1 MATPFRLKRSA
12 VSNKRPALADLELG
26 ELAFNFYDG
35 HLFAERDTGG
45 VGIGTTIALLTP
57 WKEEYGGGTI
67 GYTGVVT
74 ASTYEGDQLI
84 GTPSGGSFRG
94 GAYSPTN
101 KDKTQDAVD
110 ELNYILGKLVPSK
123 PDTIGGVSIDLT
135 NDTEKRLCDG
145 FTPTNNTGGSAP
157 VAGNLYVRNT
167 TGKITTDTL
176 TQYGD
181 AASGTLTAHVNGVS
195 VGSTAL
201 KVSFGLYDAGTD
213 NGTYNPSGISS
224 TLGLQILN
232 EKDAVNSTRN
242 AGIASLFYEVM
253 DLKMLDVAS
262 PDGYNKAHFTH
273 GSDTS
278 GSTYWYEDPST
289 VSAPSLSIS
298 TPTIPSSPTLNYSS
312 GVPHYTQASA
322 NAFVYV
328 ISCTNA
334 SGDMYNS
341 NTFCTSSGQTSGFQN
356 AGNKNYTNFALG
368 ANPPVRNYGVGSAV
382 TCLISQQP
390 RNLHISVSTDGT
402 KFSQYTAST
411 PYGSGNDRATLSQT
425 INIMG
430 TSADWTNNV
439 DEDAIECT
447 VGSLTNGSAT
457 RVNAGAASDVGAGTS
472 IFTAFNASATPAV
485 YEAIVRGGD
494 LRHDVTNYSTGYLP
508 VGPNLSSGRSGSQ
521 YFQMKFTQSA
531 ISGFNISY
539 SGSLEGCWVCMPNN
553 ADWMEGLST
562 YGGWANMFLAAPNAG
577 APRNAFPGCSS
588 GGVMNTS
595 TGTVTKTCTFGTE
608 TSSNSTGDDV
618 ILVRFKLIS
627 GDSISD
633 ISFSDT

>member
-12 VSNKRPALADLELG
+12 VSNKRPALADLALG

-110 ELNYILGKLVPSK
+110 ELNYILGKLVPGK

-145 FTPTNNTGGSAP
+145 FTATNNTGGSAP

-181 AASGTLTAHVNGVS
+181 AASGTVTGYVNGVS

-253 DLKMLDVAS
+253 DLRMLDVAS

-322 NAFVYV
+322 NAFIYV